1 MVHDRT
7 RVFVSATVGRL
18 PAQRR
23 MSGDYQGRHFQVLSI
38 LLLVLTPILI
48 GAMPQTSRV
57 VVGDE
62 AIDFTLQS
70 IDGSTLN
77 LRDQRG
83 EKAVILVFFR
93 GAW

>member
-1 MVHDRT
+1 
-7 RVFVSATVGRL
+7 
-18 PAQRR
+18 

-83 EKAVILVFFR
+83 EQAVILVFFR

>member
-1 MVHDRT
+1 MVQDGA
-7 RVFVSATVGRL
+7 RVFVSAAAGRL

-23 MSGDYQGRHFQVLSI
+23 ISKDYQAGHFQVFSI
-38 LLLVLTPILI
+38 LLLVLTPVLV
-48 GAMPQTSRV
+48 GAMQQTSRV

-62 AIDFTLQS
+62 AIDFTMQS
-70 IDGSTLN
+70 IDGNTFN
-77 LRDQRG
+77 LTDLRG

>member
-1 MVHDRT
+1 
-7 RVFVSATVGRL
+7 
-18 PAQRR
+18 
-23 MSGDYQGRHFQVLSI
+23 
-38 LLLVLTPILI
+38 
-48 GAMPQTSRV
+48 MPQTSRA

-83 EKAVILVFFR
+83 EQAVILVFFR

>member
-23 MSGDYQGRHFQVLSI
+23 MSGHYQGRHFQVLSI

-83 EKAVILVFFR
+83 EQAVILVFFR